1 MSKTGNDHPTSR
13 SPWLVTGGAGYI
25 GGHVMQAL
33 SETGIPAVLLDI
45 DAISAQKKLTD
56 LSTYENCN
64 VKDKDSLAQVFS
76 RHSIE
81 GVIHLA
87 ALKSVEES
95 QRRKDEYFQTN
106 VIGTRNIL
114 ELMIDFDIKK
124 IIFSST
130 AAVYDAPPDDNVID
144 EDSPLKPISYYGQT
158 KLEAEEI
165 ISDYA
170 TKYSLSSIILRYFNV
185 GGSFNPDLKDTSL
198 ENLIPITISKLK
210 SNQTPEIFG
219 DDYETPDGTAIR
231 DYVDVRDVTEAHMRA
246 IQYLKENTSSHILNI
261 GTGNG
266 YSVREIIDI
275 TQEVMGTHKT
285 ALIKGR
291 REGDISAI
299 TADIARAKNVLDFEA
314 KFGLYDIIQT
324 SIN

>member
-1 MSKTGNDHPTSR
+1 MSKTGNGHSTLLST
-13 SPWLVTGGAGYI
+13 WLVTGGAGYI

-33 SETGIPAVLLDI
+33 GEAGIPAVLLDI
-45 DAISAQKKLTD
+45 DATSAQNKLTN

-64 VKDKDSLAQVFS
+64 VQDKDSLAQVFS
-76 RHSIE
+76 RYSVE

-95 QRRKDEYFQTN
+95 QRRKNEYFQTN

-124 IIFSST
+124 MIFSST
-130 AAVYDAPPDDNVID
+130 AAVYDAPTNNNVID
-144 EDSPLKPISYYGQT
+144 EDSPLKPISYYGKT
-158 KLEAEEI
+158 KLEAEGI
-165 ISDYA
+165 ISDY
-170 TKYSLSSIILRYFNV
+170 TMKHSLSTIILRYFNV
-185 GGSFNPDLKDTSL
+185 GGSLNSDLKDTSL

-210 SNQTPEIFG
+210 SNQVPEIFG

-231 DYVDVRDVTEAHMRA
+231 DYVDVRDVTDAHMRA
-246 IQYLKENTSSHILNI
+246 IKYLKGNTSSHILNI

-266 YSVREIIDI
+266 YSVREIIEI
-275 TQEVMGTHKT
+275 TKEVMGINKT
-285 ALIKGR
+285 TLIKGR

-314 KFGLYDIIQT
+314 KFGLHDIIQT
-324 SIN
+324 SIS